1 METRKTLPVSGC
13 KAFLA
18 ILLSGL
24 ALLSCQTH
32 TGGKNDGGDT
42 LELRYARNLLM
53 VQYADGLDV
62 QLRNPWDTT
71 RTLHRYWLTEIGTAS
86 PFPGSTTVNIPLH
99 RAGVFTAVHASLI
112 YELGCLDAIAGICE
126 PEYIHNDLILQR
138 MARDGQAGEGQEP
151 GTITDLGSGM
161 NPNLERIMQ
170 VNADAVMP
178 SPFQDNGGY
187 GRLESIGIPII
198 ECADYMEVS
207 PLARTEWIRFY
218 GRLFGVADRAD
229 SLFGRVEKEYL
240 AIRKQTEGMTHRPT
254 LMVDRPYSGTWYTPG
269 GQSTMGILYRDAGAE
284 YLWADT
290 HESGSLSLS
299 PEYILERAI
308 DADIWLL
315 KYNQD
320 GEMTYDQLRSDLP
333 LATQFKAFRK
343 QNIYACNTHDIPFY
357 EDTPFHPERLL
368 ADLLQIFHPEL
379 SVSAKYSYFCRM
391 KE

>member
-1 METRKTLPVSGC
+1 METRKTLPASGC

-24 ALLSCQTH
+24 ALFSCQTH
-32 TGGKNDGGDT
+32 TGGKKDGGDT

-71 RTLHRYWLTEIGTAS
+71 RTLHRYWLTEEGTAS

-126 PEYIHNDLILQR
+126 PEYIHNDQILQR

-207 PLARTEWIRFY
+207 PLARAEWIRFY

-333 LATQFKAFRK
+333 LATQFKAFRE